1 MEKTQN
7 RSWSSEPTD
16 RESDVPI
23 MRVESA
29 MNPSATG
36 PNARGTPIPARPDT
50 PPLVPLNLLSNNDF
64 GRRCVAAKVS
74 RRRYLWCACA
84 TVGAF
89 TH

>member
-1 MEKTQN
+1 MEETQN

-23 MRVESA
+23 MRVGSE
-29 MNPSATG
+29 MDPSATG
-36 PNARGTPIPARPDT
+36 ANARGTPIPART
-50 PPLVPLNLLSNNDF
+50 VSPLLRQLNLLPSNDF
-64 GRRCVAAKVS
+64 GSRCIAGNVG
-74 RRRYLWCACA
+74 RRRYLWCAYA